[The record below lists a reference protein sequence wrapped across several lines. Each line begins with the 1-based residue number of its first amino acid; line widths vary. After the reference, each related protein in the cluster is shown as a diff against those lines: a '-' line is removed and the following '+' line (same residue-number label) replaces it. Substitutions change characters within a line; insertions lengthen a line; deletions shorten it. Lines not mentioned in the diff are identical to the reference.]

1 VKPTLQE
8 AKILAATAT
17 LDYQMWDNVT
27 TRLEA
32 RWDTS
37 ADGSPHFGASNA
49 FGAPT
54 KNNELMV
61 AANVIYKF

>member
-1 VKPTLQE
+1 
-8 AKILAATAT
+8 
-17 LDYQMWDNVT
+17 MWDNVIS
-27 TRLEA
+27 RLEF

-37 ADGSPHFGASNA
+37 ADGSPMFG
-49 FGAPT
+49 GTVPGVPT